1 MWFGSHTLA
10 ETFPALFSHTLGPN
24 AYVARVLMV
33 PSLQLS
39 LRPRL
44 TNTASSELSE
54 LTALMSSVELDPS
67 SNDAR
72 VLRSNNR
79 PPTSKDHYLAS
90 FQEFPD
96 DPFAPAIWR
105 SYTPQKCKFFL
116 WLLHKNRLR
125 TKARLLHCHMH
136 NNGECP
142 FCTAEEDCFHLFI
155 NCLVVKAFG
164 YSSALTLLPSL
175 KHLVLI
181 SFGRL
186 IPSRKMIA
194 ELPAQFSF
202 VSFGIFGSAEMQK
215 FSGTM
220 MRVTSYFRE
229 DAVKILSY
237 GHTDA
242 LLLLEK

>member
-1 MWFGSHTLA
+1 MEYDRLRNLA
-10 ETFPALFSHTLGPN
+10 PN
-24 AYVARVLMV
+24 VEA
-33 PSLQLS
+33 
-39 LRPRL
+39 
-44 TNTASSELSE
+44 
-54 LTALMSSVELDPS
+54 VELDNWIIASFTTAPFRLWLSEWKKHLFCAPAESYCHRIDYS
-67 SNDAR
+67 SAGTANEVSHHPLQLLLPFLDAQNTNFN
-72 VLRSNNR
+72 SF
-79 PPTSKDHYLAS
+79 S

-220 MRVTSYFRE
+220 MKVISYFRE
-229 DAVKILSY
+229 DAMKILSY